1 MEQIGERL
9 KFLREEL
16 NLPQGKFAKSI
27 GTYQTKIAD
36 IESGKVKSLSA
47 DLALE
52 ISKLYKIN
60 LEWLILAK
68 GEMYS
73 NNTGDDF
80 IKISILGEVECT
92 VSSNCYTNNENPES
106 YIKIPEKLLKQISAN
121 IETSHIINV
130 KGDSMEPS
138 ILAGDKV
145 LADSSKKQVL
155 NNKIYIIRIEDIL
168 TIKRLQK
175 LPKGAIKVISDNKE
189 YDSYTLKPDE
199 DNYEVYAQVLWLSR
213 YVY

>member
-68 GEMYS
+68 GEMYN
-73 NNTGDDF
+73 NNTVENL
-80 IKISILGEVECT
+80 IKIPILGEVECT
-92 VSSNCYTNNENPES
+92 ISPNCYLDNKKPES
-106 YIKIPEKLLKQISAN
+106 HISIPEALLKQMDAN
-121 IETSHIINV
+121 IKTSHILKV
-130 KGDSMEPS
+130 KGDSMEPG
-138 ILAGDKV
+138 ILDGDKV
-145 LADSSKKQVL
+145 LADSSKTQVL

-175 LPKGAIKVISDNKE
+175 LPKGVIKVTSDNKE

-199 DNYEVYAQVLWLSR
+199 DNYEVCAQVLWLSR